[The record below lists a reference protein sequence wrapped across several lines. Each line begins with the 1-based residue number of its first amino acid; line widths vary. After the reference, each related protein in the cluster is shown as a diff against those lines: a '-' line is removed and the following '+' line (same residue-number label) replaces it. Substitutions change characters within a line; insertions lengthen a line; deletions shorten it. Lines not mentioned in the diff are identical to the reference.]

1 MGLRTARLVL
11 RPVRAGDAPALHAIA
26 NDWEVVRMLAAM
38 PWPLSV
44 ADVEA
49 FAARPVAERESDD
62 FVLVA
67 GGVAV
72 GAAGVKRPGSGD
84 PPRVMPRLGYW
95 IGRAFQ
101 GRGYAGEAVAA
112 VTAWAFERWGAHRVG
127 VGVFADNPASL
138 RVLEKL
144 GFREVRRYETPS
156 LSRGV
161 PVQTIDM
168 HATRADFETAAR

>member
-1 MGLRTARLVL
+1 MELRTARLLL
-11 RPVRAGDAPALHAIA
+11 RPIRAEDAPALHAIE
-26 NDWEVVRMLAAM
+26 NDWEVVRMLAAV

-44 ADVEA
+44 AAVEA
-49 FAARPVAERESDD
+49 FAARPAAERESDN

-67 GGVAV
+67 NGFAV

-84 PPRVMPRLGYW
+84 PPREMPRLGYW
-95 IGRAFQ
+95 VGRAFQ

-112 VTAWAFERWGAHRVG
+112 VTAWAFERWDAHRVG
-127 VGVFADNPASL
+127 AGVFVDNPASL

-144 GFREVRRYETPS
+144 GFREVRRYDTPS

-161 PVQTIDM
+161 PIRTIDM
-168 HATRADFETAAR
+168 QVTRADFETAAR